1 VAVTVVLFVVSG
13 LLVGV
18 LVGISWYG
26 ARTLPPDARIPLHLG
41 PGGYGSFTSRNTALI
56 VYPVTGA
63 GLFALLA
70 GVSQG
75 VIKPNH
81 GSPGGAV
88 IILPI
93 VLAVVAATQWGAIS
107 RARSD
112 TTARSDQ

>member
-1 VAVTVVLFVVSG
+1 MAVVSFVVSG

-18 LVGISWYG
+18 MIGISWYG
-26 ARTLPPDARIPLHLG
+26 ARILPADARIPLHYG
-41 PGGYGSFTSRNTALI
+41 PGGYGNFASRNTALI
-56 VYPVTGA
+56 VYPLVGA
-63 GLFALLA
+63 GIFALLA

-81 GSPGGAV
+81 GSPGVAV

-93 VLAVVAATQWGAIS
+93 VLVVIAATQWGAIS

-112 TTARSDQ
+112 TTVRSDQ

>member
-1 VAVTVVLFVVSG
+1 VAVAAVSFVVSG

-18 LVGISWYG
+18 MIGISWYG
-26 ARTLPPDARIPLHLG
+26 ARTLPPDARLPLHYG
-41 PGGYGSFTSRNTALI
+41 PGGYGSFVSRNTGLI
-56 VYPVTGA
+56 VWPVAGA
-63 GLFALLA
+63 AIFALLV

-81 GSPGGAV
+81 GSSGTAL

-93 VLAVVAATQWGAIS
+93 VLLALIAAHWGAIS

-112 TTARSDQ
+112 TTIRSDQ